1 MMNLNEIASVV
12 RGAKALMSLL
22 LVEQSAPLLSFRAPY

>member
-1 MMNLNEIASVV
+1 MMNLNEIALV